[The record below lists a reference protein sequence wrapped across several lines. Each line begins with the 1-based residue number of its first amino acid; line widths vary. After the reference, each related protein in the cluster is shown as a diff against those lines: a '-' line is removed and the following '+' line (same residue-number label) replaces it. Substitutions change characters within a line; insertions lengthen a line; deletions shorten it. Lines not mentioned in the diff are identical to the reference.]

1 MYKVKENFSGFIK
14 RLKVYLESKKIRA
27 VLIDVSAVCIAL
39 IGVRLVFAIIHNNAM
54 QSEFKEV
61 SDSITPD
68 KGFYLPYSE
77 GKSLYQFEEDSTK
90 YGYQTFHPSWL
101 KRGGKCTVKL
111 TKDVSLYNGPSIF
124 EKPIVTIK
132 KGTQINID
140 TSLMSVNEFPG
151 SLPTYEQGWRFT
163 KIFKAL
169 FDDDDAV
176 KSMFGVDDRELERV
190 QRAWTGAAFHA
201 YVKLEDLQSVW
212 KDLASQYPDFA
223 EPMHEENTNKTPLLY
238 SDELLKENGV
248 YLSPDLL
255 KPVWDAFNTLLVITA
270 AVCILA
276 VISCKGGAENE

>member
-1 MYKVKENFSGFIK
+1 MYNAIKKFSGFIK
-14 RLKVYLESKKIRA
+14 KLKAYLESKKIRT
-27 VLIDVSAVCIAL
+27 VLLTLSAVCIAL
-39 IGVRLVFAIIHNNAM
+39 TGVRSVSAIIHNNAM

-61 SDSITPD
+61 SDNITPD
-68 KGFYLPYSE
+68 KGFFLPYSD

-90 YGYQTFHPSWL
+90 YGYQTFPL
-101 KRGGKCTVKL
+101 KGGGRCTVKL
-111 TKDVSLYNGPSIF
+111 TKDISLYNGPSTF

-151 SLPTYEQGWRFT
+151 SLPTYERGWRFT

-169 FDDDDAV
+169 FDDDNTV
-176 KSMFGVDDRELERV
+176 KSMFGVDDKELERV